1 MDNRARSHWIGAA
14 GWFIVGLAAG
24 AAALPF
30 LGPSQAAAVIGGLL
44 IVAGLIE
51 IGGGM
56 LRQQSRGLAMLAG
69 VITVIAGLL
78 FSTEQASQFV
88 PKLIIISGWLFLR
101 SLVLAA
107 ATLREGG
114 SVRFWTGLSAAVDF
128 ILALLLFAG
137 VSVAALIVVLFG
149 PTQPMIAHFAWILAI
164 SFVATGTM
172 LLEIA
177 SCARREMA

>member
-1 MDNRARSHWIGAA
+1 LIGVLLIAA
-14 GWFIVGLAAG
+14 GLAE
-24 AAALPF
+24 
-30 LGPSQAAAVIGGLL
+30 V
-44 IVAGLIE
+44 
-51 IGGGM
+51 GGGM
-56 LRQQSRGLAMLAG
+56 LRQQSRNLAMLAG
-69 VITVIAGLL
+69 LITVIAGLL
-78 FSTEQASQFV
+78 FLTEQASQFV

-107 ATLREGG
+107 ATLPEFG

-137 VSVAALIVVLFG
+137 VSIATLVVALFG

-177 SCARREMA
+177 SSARREAV

>member
-1 MDNRARSHWIGAA
+1 MANPARPRWIGAA
-14 GWFIVGLAAG
+14 GWFIVALSVG

-30 LGPSQAAAVIGGLL
+30 LDTSSAAAAIGGLL
-44 IVAGLIE
+44 IAAGLTE

-56 LRQQSRGLAMLAG
+56 LRQQSRILAVFAG

-78 FSTEQASQFV
+78 FLTEQASQFV

-107 ATLREGG
+107 ATLSEYG
-114 SVRFWTGLSAAVDF
+114 SARYWTGLSAAVDF

-137 VSVAALIVVLFG
+137 VSIATLIVALFG

-164 SFVATGTM
+164 SFLATGTM

-177 SCARREMA
+177 TCERRERA